1 MAFVSIPSFSQ
12 CPFLEHSIQFRH
24 ICRTHVFTMRSRI
37 RTRFRIN
44 FIYSFFLKH
53 SDIISQPF
61 SLSLSL
67 SPSLSVFLFSPF
79 LFLISLI
86 FILSLALIRFFGF
99 GEYELSLCLTLSR
112 SVIRHLIRWHWITN
126 NNKKLFRFDIN
137 VAINLVFLSTLKRE
151 RKA

>member
-67 SPSLSVFLFSPF
+67 SVSFSIGFSLLSFSVSYFAHFYTVIGSY
-79 LFLISLI
+79 S
-86 FILSLALIRFFGF
+86 ILWIRWVRA
-99 GEYELSLCLTLSR
+99 LTLSR